1 MNSNREISHR
11 GRVLSVTPECTSVE
25 IISES
30 ACASC
35 HAKGLCSMSESKSK
49 IVDVGSSAWL
59 NLAPGDEVMVTLKAS
74 MGHKVVWLAYVL
86 PLVVLMTVLA
96 GMTGFGI
103 SELYSGLF
111 AIGAVALYYFVIWLL
126 RNRLRNEYVFDIKL
140 L

>member
-1 MNSNREISHR
+1 
-11 GRVLSVTPECTSVE
+11 
-25 IISES
+25 
-30 ACASC
+30 
-35 HAKGLCSMSESKSK
+35 MSESKSK

-59 NLAPGDEVMVTLKAS
+59 SLAPGDEVMVTLKAS